1 MTEPKETARCPV
13 CGEMHEV
20 LRLWFNGASQI
31 VIPCPKVDRDSP
43 MFFPEPKKNE
53 GE

>member
-1 MTEPKETARCPV
+1 MTAKETARCPV

-20 LRLWFNGASQI
+20 LRLWFNGGSQK
-31 VIPCPKVDRDSP
+31 VIPCPKVDRDRP
-43 MFFPEPKKNE
+43 MFFPSQISNE